1 MNERKS
7 GDHWNILAVEL
18 GAVPA
23 MELGEEPETPELST
37 PIEMLRDERPV
48 EQAPTPEPPLEIE
61 ASFESAQVEVSAPPR
76 KIPKPVSRQAIVP
89 KPKQVNHWRELAT
102 ALGIEVTEPEPEPEP
117 EPTPIQEVVQE
128 QIRQADAVE
137 DDLRGVTPPPEVLA
151 WPPMRTEQ
159 SIDDEV
165 SARAESRREHRRS
178 SLFED
183 PNLSLD
189 TPGVLDAIFDE
200 VEAESVAVPEPAAN
214 RGRTEARA
222 YERPRDER
230 PRDERPRDERPRDER
245 PRDERPRDERPRD
258 ERPRDERLRDE
269 RSRDERSRDERSR
282 DERPRDERSRDER
295 SRDERSRDER
305 SRDEPFV
312 PKERVFGSYDGL
324 AALDEAP
331 FDRVESDAAG
341 DLDEPNAD
349 GSDVTKQETLGEED
363 KSGRRRGRRRRR
375 GGRRAPRPA
384 SEPMPNEAG
393 IEDLED
399 EEEGDEMVPEL
410 VSGAAPVRD
419 RHVRVEAEQ
428 EDDLED
434 DADEQ
439 FDDEDEEEDGGER
452 LRLKHKKIPTWQQAI
467 DAILATNMESRAK
480 NPGGGGG
487 RGRGRRWRR

>member
-230 PRDERPRDERPRDER
+230 PRDER
-245 PRDERPRDERPRD
+245 
-258 ERPRDERLRDE
+258 
-269 RSRDERSRDERSR
+269 
-282 DERPRDERSRDER
+282 
-295 SRDERSRDER
+295 

-349 GSDVTKQETLGEED
+349 GSDVTKQETLGEKD